1 MSKKGRKRY
10 CVSILK
16 VVIKLVGIFIIRQ
29 APRAAKTMGL
39 SRPRGISR
47 FFFFIVGQATS
58 VILYLVTFQMKH

>member
-47 FFFFIVGQATS
+47 FFMVGQATS

>member
-16 VVIKLVGIFIIRQ
+16 DVIKLVGIFIIRQ

-39 SRPRGISR
+39 SRRRGISR
-47 FFFFIVGQATS
+47 FFMVGQATS